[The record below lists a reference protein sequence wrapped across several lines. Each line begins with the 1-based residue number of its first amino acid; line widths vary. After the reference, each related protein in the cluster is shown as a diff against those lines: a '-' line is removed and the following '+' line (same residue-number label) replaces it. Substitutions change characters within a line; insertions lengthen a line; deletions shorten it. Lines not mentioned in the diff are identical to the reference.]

1 MRALVH
7 NQSKIDFSPIATIS
21 KHARFL
27 TGLTGTEVHSGS
39 WLGLPDFGV
48 TEWLQGQKS
57 TSPAS
62 TQTEQKQDEVKKD
75 ETVTTPPGTTPQAS
89 TTKTT
94 TTTPNGNNTTKA
106 IDDAAKSQQ
115 DAAAKAAEARRQAAL
130 RSYQA
135 KVGVANTAKESAKGQ
150 YDWIIDTL
158 GSNKKDL
165 LDQVA
170 LNQKTGEEGYAKN
183 EEDTKSNYDQARQEI
198 LSTYRDLQLQQ
209 EKILRGTGVGSSSR
223 SQEASLRLNNLMGKD
238 LSETSST
245 EADALAMIG
254 NALSTFK
261 EQIVLTKN
269 SIETETKSKLDKA
282 ALDYDSQIKAID
294 ANLQLSANE
303 KEDAYASAE
312 SQLATDTANIEK
324 WAAGLKLEAETSIA
338 KNTSTLDNFIADMTD
353 SSKLLNTT
361 LDEKQAATDAFVQ
374 QISTSTYLDKE
385 GNLVTPSVGAKK
397 TAANK
402 TLADLYTPDGTTT
415 IDTGA
420 PITGADVTSNVQSD
434 PLLGALM
441 A

>member
-7 NQSKIDFSPIATIS
+7 NTSKIDFSPVATIS

-27 TGLTGTEVHSGS
+27 TGLTGAEVHSGS

-57 TSPAS
+57 TSPQQQPQ
-62 TQTEQKQDEVKKD
+62 TQNETQVKSD
-75 ETVTTPPGTTPQAS
+75 VTTTTPQAQPAGTPS
-89 TTKTT
+89 TTKQTT
-94 TTTPNGNNTTKA
+94 TTTGNNTTKA

-130 RSYQA
+130 RSYNA

-282 ALDYDSQIKAID
+282 ALDYDSQVKAID

-303 KEDAYASAE
+303 KEDAYAAAE
-312 SQLATDTANIEK
+312 SQLASDTANINS
-324 WAAGLKLEAETSIA
+324 WATGLKLQAEQTIA
-338 KNTSTLDNFIADMTD
+338 ANKSTLDNFIVDMTD
-353 SSKLLNTT
+353 SNGLLNKG
-361 LDEKQAATDAFVQ
+361 LEEKQAATSAFVE

-397 TAANK
+397 AKASK
-402 TLADLYTPDGTTT
+402 TLADLYSPEGATTVNTGT
-415 IDTGA
+415 
-420 PITGADVTSNVQSD
+420 PITTADVTSKVQSD